1 MHHLADD
8 VFQLPGKPRNMIN
21 IYLIEDVLVDS
32 GTPKAGKRIFQ
43 ALGGR
48 VPTSHLVT
56 HAHPDHFGSSA
67 EVCRKFDIPLLCGEN
82 DVDAV
87 ESGRPEASDTV
98 VGRRILSKMPPIP
111 GHPVS
116 RRLKEGDMVGNFEVL
131 DVPGHSRGH
140 IAPVEKRGPDPGPGR
155 RPVEPEP
162 FDHEAGSSGTAE
174 GPDPRPGSEPG
185 LGPQAG
191 TGGAGLGA
199 VRARAG
205 A

>member
-43 ALGGR
+43 ALGDR

-67 EVCRKFDIPLLCGEN
+67 EVCRKFDIPLLCGEK

-116 RRLKEGDMVGNFEVL
+116 SRLKEGDMVGNFEVL

-140 IAPVEKRGPDPGPGR
+140 IALWRKGDRTLVLADVMWNLNVLTMRSGLREPPKVLTLNPAQNRDSARKLARWSR
-155 RPVEPEP
+155 RWCC
-162 FDHEAGSSGTAE
+162 SGT
-174 GPDPRPGSEPG
+174 GRC
-185 LGPQAG
+185 
-191 TGGAGLGA
+191 
-199 VRARAG
+199 
-205 A
+205 